1 MIVVSSSFVLGIG
14 LGVVLGAAG
23 TYLALEK
30 PWASD
35 SKTVAT
41 AKLDAG
47 PAAEEPTKGK
57 QRGKRRGRKGKRRA
71 PNEDVGLQ
79 SIDERVQLT
88 AADRKVVWK
97 GPAVVL
103 PERNLDMSGGGGGR
117 SLDQGEISSAVSG
130 GQRGLMKCIADAR
143 GQAELAANITLKFL
157 VNGDGSIG
165 KLRVRAPSY
174 LIKNGLHGCSA
185 QAVRKMRFP
194 STGAATVVTV
204 PLDLSY

>member
-1 MIVVSSSFVLGIG
+1 MSSSFVLGIA
-14 LGVVLGAAG
+14 LGIAVGAGG

-30 PWASD
+30 PWVGE
-35 SKTVAT
+35 SKAVAVT
-41 AKLDAG
+41 EVDAG
-47 PAAEEPTKGK
+47 PSEEAPTPGK
-57 QRGKRRGRKGKRRA
+57 RRGKRRKKGQRA
-71 PNEDVGLQ
+71 NAEDVGLEV
-79 SIDERVQLT
+79 IDERVQLS
-88 AADRKVVWK
+88 ASDRKVIWK

-103 PERNLDMSGGGGGR
+103 PERNLDMSSGGGGR
-117 SLDQGEISSAVSG
+117 SLDQGEISNAVSG

-143 GQAELAANITLKFL
+143 GQAELAATITLKFL

-174 LIKNGLHGCSA
+174 LIKNGLHTCSG